1 MESHPLPPL
10 PAGSATIF
18 DLGCPENELKDKGAK
33 GNAFENGSEQMKLLA
48 SERSRGQSEN
58 TSKKANSYYQARVE
72 DDVSSEDEYIFS
84 GLIDDI
90 YKTCLLDSATSA
102 RHDNLLECDKQA
114 PSSASSSTSSNRSEG
129 VDDILAAFPRP
140 PESHGTDITDQH
152 THCPVDTYN
161 SFIAPRP
168 LPPLPPPHQDLQLF
182 SQEALSVNSSTPSLS
197 LLSSSNRRRGP
208 RPPPWGSYES
218 LEMQRWQRCKFRD
231 RALYRSHQRNIH
243 NQITA
248 NSSNIGSFGHEFQSA
263 DSLCEN
269 PMKREVQMYKEQ
281 VLSMYPDMEFEENA
295 GAGMGRCYYC
305 CVVM

>member
-1 MESHPLPPL
+1 MESRPLPPL
-10 PAGSATIF
+10 PAGFTPSSDTKH
-18 DLGCPENELKDKGAK
+18 PQNEMKDEFQNSNRFEDGSGPMAWLTSDKGK
-33 GNAFENGSEQMKLLA
+33 GHSEDTL
-48 SERSRGQSEN
+48 
-58 TSKKANSYYQARVE
+58 KKAYNHYQARVE

-90 YKTCLLDSATSA
+90 YKTCFFDSATST
-102 RHDNLLECDKQA
+102 RHDNLLENYKQA
-114 PSSASSSTSSNRSEG
+114 PSSASSSTSSNESES

-140 PESHGTDITDQH
+140 PELHGTDITDQH

-161 SFIAPRP
+161 PFIAPP
-168 LPPLPPPHQDLQLF
+168 LPPPPPPHQDLRLF
-182 SQEALSVNSSTPSLS
+182 SQETLSLNSSTPSLS
-197 LLSSSNRRRGP
+197 LPSSPNRRRGP

-231 RALYRSHQRNIH
+231 RALHRSHQRNIH

-248 NSSNIGSFGHEFQSA
+248 NCSSIGSFGHEFQST

-295 GAGMGRCYYC
+295 GAGIGRCYC